1 MIDLVISPS
10 GSQTI
15 NGTWATNGSGTW
27 STSGNWTGGVP
38 GSGQDTAVF
47 GTALTSGTATVTLDG
62 SRSLASL
69 GFSTTG
75 GNSYV
80 IAASGASTLTLAN
93 TLTSTAALSNS
104 GGNHAINAPIVLGS
118 NLNVTCHD
126 GQRVDDR
133 RGHQREQPGHVRE
146 RRRRRR
152 FDPQR
157 HGHVHRRHERQ
168 RRDARDHFR
177 QRIVRARAW

>member
-1 MIDLVISPS
+1 M
-10 GSQTI
+10 
-15 NGTWATNGSGTW
+15 
-27 STSGNWTGGVP
+27 P

-47 GTALTSGTATVTLDG
+47 GAALTSGTATVTLDG

-80 IAASGASTLTLAN
+80 IAASGVSTLTLAN

-104 GGNHAINAPIVLGS
+104 GGNHAINWPIVLGS
-118 NLNVTCHD
+118 NLSVSATT
-126 GQRVDDR
+126 GMRVDDR

-146 RRRRRR
+146 RKRRRG

-157 HGHVHRRHERQ
+157 RRHVHRRDERQ
-168 RRDARDHFR
+168 RRDARDHLR
-177 QRIVRARAW
+177 QRACRARAW